1 MTHTLAMQWMDSKG
15 EIGTSP
21 HASSTRSGDA
31 LDAFLRGVE
40 RRALRMAELSV
51 GSRDDALDIVQ
62 ESMLTFVRNYRD
74 KPSADWAPLFHRVLD
89 SRLLDFHR
97 RSSVR
102 TRWLGWVERLVGRDG
117 EEVDVVAEIPDPV
130 SPPPWQHV
138 ADGETADALDRAL
151 RALPNRQRQAFLLR
165 IWEGL
170 DVAETAR
177 AMACG
182 EGSVKTHL
190 SRAMASMRAKLGQ
203 HHG

>member
-1 MTHTLAMQWMDSKG
+1 MTHTLTMQWMNS
-15 EIGTSP
+15 ERETAVRTQSENA
-21 HASSTRSGDA
+21 HSTNA

-62 ESMLTFVRNYRD
+62 DSMLTFVRNYRD
-74 KPSADWAPLFHRVLD
+74 KPPSDWAPLFHRVLD
-89 SRLLDFHR
+89 SRVLDFHR
-97 RSSVR
+97 RSTVR
-102 TRWLGWVERLVGRDG
+102 SRWLGFVDRLIGRDG
-117 EEVDVVAEIPDPV
+117 EESDGIAEIPDPMAAQ
-130 SPPPWQHV
+130 PWQHV
-138 ADGETADALDRAL
+138 ADGETAGALDAAL

-165 IWEGL
+165 IWEGF
-170 DVAETAR
+170 DVADTAK

-190 SRAMASMRAKLGQ
+190 SRAMANMRTRLEH